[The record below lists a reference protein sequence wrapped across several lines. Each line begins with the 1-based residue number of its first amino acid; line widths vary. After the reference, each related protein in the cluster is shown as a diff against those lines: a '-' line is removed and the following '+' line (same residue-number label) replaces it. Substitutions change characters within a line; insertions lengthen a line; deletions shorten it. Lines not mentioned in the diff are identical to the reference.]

1 MVRAGAGGGAAG
13 FFGSAGAAI
22 AIADR
27 TSPGPLPAICGSA
40 MPMLACT
47 HHVTWIAPAEGGK
60 HQCLY
65 CREFVT
71 KKDIFP
77 KWDDL
82 GPDFQKRWDAHE
94 KGETAAA
101 APKPA

>member
-1 MVRAGAGGGAAG
+1 MVRAGEGGGAEAAGAGAAAGLETGPAGG
-13 FFGSAGAAI
+13 FFGSLGAAI
-22 AIADR
+22 FGSDR
-27 TSPGPLPAICGSA
+27 TSQRPLPAISARA

-47 HHVTWIAPAEGGK
+47 HHVSWIAPAEGGK

-65 CREFVT
+65 CREMVT

-82 GPDFQKRWDAHE
+82 G
-94 KGETAAA
+94 
-101 APKPA
+101 

>member
-1 MVRAGAGGGAAG
+1 
-13 FFGSAGAAI
+13 
-22 AIADR
+22 
-27 TSPGPLPAICGSA
+27 

-47 HHVTWIAPAEGGK
+47 HHVTWLAPAEGGK

-65 CREFVT
+65 CREMVT

-82 GPDFQKRWDAHE
+82 GPDFQKRWEAHE

-101 APKPA
+101 AAPKPA